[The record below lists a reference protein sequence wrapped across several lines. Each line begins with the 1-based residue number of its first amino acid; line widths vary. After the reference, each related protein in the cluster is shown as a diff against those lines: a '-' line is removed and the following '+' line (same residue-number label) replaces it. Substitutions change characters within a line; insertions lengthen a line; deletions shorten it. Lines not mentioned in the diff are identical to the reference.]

1 MGFLD
6 QIKALWGRWTMGQ
19 RVAIIGCGV
28 ATVVA
33 LFLLVKFVSQAEY
46 SDLYTNIDPQEAG
59 RIATKLDD
67 WKQPYKISGTTIKV
81 PISSRDRLRI
91 RLASEKLAPSGGIK
105 GWELF
110 DATKITMTDYERR
123 INYLRAL
130 QGELARTIASIEG
143 IEDARVLLV
152 LPKKELFIEEEKPVT
167 CSIKLTMSP
176 FATLEK
182 NQVKGIVNLVSYAV
196 EGLKPEN
203 VTLIDNR
210 GNMLSEDLDEATEEA
225 MSAKQVTLQRDEAK
239 RLEKKI
245 REKLGKALGQDKIE
259 VIVKYEMDFDRQQ
272 IKKEKYST
280 PGFEQLKI
288 SEEKVQESFKGEGA
302 KPEGAPGVESQIPGY
317 KEMAKAGGPVDY
329 NKNESRINY
338 YVDKEE
344 MNIAKAPAIS
354 KISVAALIDGSYE
367 TDEKGKI
374 KKEKGKP
381 VYHPRTDDEMEKYR
395 KMIWAA
401 IGAEKGREYIEREY
415 IVEVE
420 NVQFDR
426 TQEWLE
432 EEREKVVA
440 RKELVTTIATVGVG
454 GGLLLLLGIFIFSAV
469 MAAKK
474 KEDEKRKAGAE
485 RLDREMTDS
494 EIPITSQLATEGVL
508 SEEEMAALQTARRKP
523 ALVANIIRGWLAEE
537 G

>member
-6 QIKALWGRWTMGQ
+6 QIKALWERWTTGQ

-28 ATVVA
+28 ATIIA
-33 LFLLVKFVSQAEY
+33 LFLLVKFASQVEY

-59 RIATKLDD
+59 RIAGKLDD
-67 WKQPYKISGTTIKV
+67 WKQLYKISGTTIKV
-81 PISSRDRLRI
+81 PIASRDRLRL

-152 LPKKELFIEEEKPVT
+152 LPKKELFIEEEKLVT
-167 CSIKLTMSP
+167 CSIKLKMAPYS
-176 FATLEK
+176 TLEK

-196 EGLKPEN
+196 EDLKPEN

-210 GNMLSEDLDEATEEA
+210 GNILSEDLDEQTEA
-225 MSAKQVTLQRDEAK
+225 AVSAKQVTLQRDEAK
-239 RLEKKI
+239 KLERKI

-317 KEMAKAGGPVDY
+317 KEMAKTGGPVDY
-329 NKNESRINY
+329 NKSESRVNY

-432 EEREKVVA
+432 EEREKA
-440 RKELVTTIATVGVG
+440 AKQKELVTTIVAVAVG
-454 GGLLLLLGIFIFSAV
+454 GGLLLLLGIFIFSMV

-474 KEDEKRKAGAE
+474 REDEKRKAGAE
-485 RLDREMTDS
+485 RLEREMTES
-494 EIPITSQLATEGVL
+494 EIPISSQLATEGVL
-508 SEEEMAALQTARRKP
+508 SEEEMAALQTARKKP

>member
-6 QIKALWGRWTMGQ
+6 QIKALWTRWTMGQ

-28 ATVVA
+28 ATIVA
-33 LFLLVKFVSQAEY
+33 LFLLVKFASQVEY

-81 PISSRDRLRI
+81 PIASRDRLRI
-91 RLASEKLAPSGGIK
+91 RLASEKLAPAGGIK

-130 QGELARTIASIEG
+130 QGELARTIESMEQ

-152 LPKKELFIEEEKPVT
+152 LPKKELFIDEEKLVT
-167 CSIKLTMSP
+167 CSIKLTMAP

-182 NQVKGIVNLVSYAV
+182 NNVKGIVNLVSYAV

-210 GNMLSEDLDEATEEA
+210 GNILSEDLDEQTEEA
-225 MSAKQVTLQRDEAK
+225 MSAKQVSIQRDEAK
-239 RLEKKI
+239 RLERKI
-245 REKLGKALGQDKIE
+245 REKLGKALGRDKIE

-317 KEMAKAGGPVDY
+317 KEMSKQGGPVDY

-344 MNIAKAPAIS
+344 AAVTKAPSIS
-354 KISVAALIDGSYE
+354 KISVAALIDGGYE

-381 VYHPRTDDEMEKYR
+381 VYIPRTDDEMEKYR

-401 IGAEKGREYIEREY
+401 IGAEKGKEYIEREY

-440 RKELVTTIATVGVG
+440 RKELMTTIVTVGVV
-454 GGLLLLLGIFIFSAV
+454 GGLLLLFGIFIFSMV

-474 KEDEKRKAGAE
+474 KGEERRKIETE
-485 RLDREMTDS
+485 RSEREMGEL
-494 EIPITSQLATEGVL
+494 EIPITTQLATEGAL
-508 SEEEMAALQTARRKP
+508 SEEEMAALQTARKKP